1 MKNEEV
7 DISGREINGFR
18 VIKPIGQGKFSIVYK
33 AERISDDT
41 PVALKMIKIFDM
53 MDPAQRDKCLKE
65 VRLLESLNHP
75 NIIKYLD
82 SFIADN
88 ELLIAIEWAE
98 KGDLKR
104 VIKRAQSE
112 ESSIEESKIWEYMY
126 QIASALKHMHDKR
139 IMHRDLKPANIFISA
154 DNSLKLGDLGL
165 GRYLSSQ
172 TIEAFSRVGT
182 PLYMSP
188 EVLKGNG
195 YDWKSDV
202 WSLGCVVYELACL
215 RSPFK
220 QDDQKMSLYDL
231 FNTINKGEFPPLP
244 ERYSEELRQLVNS
257 MIQVD
262 PKNRLSIDQ
271 IVELCEIHTKTAP
284 KKSKI
289 DPFLVMDDIYEKLK
303 LLDYENNFC
312 KIFKRQPV
320 SRVYFC
326 HPIDSQ
332 TQLAYCYD
340 LANWLMSFS
349 KLKQR
354 KGPISSPL
362 GPVLDFDSFA
372 DPREVSKQ
380 ILSDA
385 RSFGAKIPE
394 SVTFQSISLGYG
406 ESVCYLINELLNKE
420 LIRRDFKFLAPT
432 INGQEIYKI
441 DTNSGEEIFEEIDAD
456 FNENNI
462 MKYNEQVEEDEEPP
476 RTESTNISDN
486 VIKEEEIAMGIVES
500 SVSPEEWMA
509 EVQRIEKQ
517 LVYAEEDIGLYEE
530 DWQSRIQQ
538 FIESLHNVQK
548 FVTEGNLKY
557 LEKMTDGL
565 TEELER
571 INKGEVIIQKFCQK
585 DIDEL
590 KLIMQKKKELA
601 GKLNYVRNKVSQ
613 QCEEFDKIKEQ
624 ENTLNKTIEKRVS
637 ELNDTNPLEG
647 IKAGLL
653 SLKEQIKSLNYET
666 ALARFQLDQFSSKG

>member
-33 AERISDDT
+33 AERISDNT

-65 VRLLESLNHP
+65 VRLLESLDHT

-104 VIKRAQSE
+104 IIKRAQIE

-220 QDDQKMSLYDL
+220 QEDQKMSLYDL

-244 ERYSEELRQLVNS
+244 DRYSEELRQLVNS
-257 MIQVD
+257 MIQID

-284 KKSKI
+284 KRSKI

-312 KIFKRQPV
+312 KLYKRHPV

-326 HPIDSQ
+326 HPIDSK
-332 TQLAYCYD
+332 TQLSYCYD

-349 KLKQR
+349 KGKR
-354 KGPISSPL
+354 KGQPNSPL
-362 GPVLDFDSFA
+362 GAVLDFDSFA
-372 DPREVSKQ
+372 DSNEVAKQ
-380 ILSDA
+380 ILSDV
-385 RSFGAKIPE
+385 RSFGAKVLENI
-394 SVTFQSISLGYG
+394 TFQSISQGYG
-406 ESVCYLINELLNKE
+406 ENVCYIINELLNKE
-420 LIRRDFKFLAPT
+420 LIRRDFKFLTPT
-432 INGQEIYKI
+432 INGQEIYMLESY
-441 DTNSGEEIFEEIDAD
+441 NSEENFEEIDAELTED
-456 FNENNI
+456 YI
-462 MKYNEQVEEDEEPP
+462 MKYTEIEDEEPE

-486 VIKEEEIAMGIVES
+486 VIKEDEIGMGIVES
-500 SVSPEEWMA
+500 SVSPEEWIA
-509 EVQRIEKQ
+509 EVNRIEKF
-517 LVYAEEDIGLYEE
+517 LVLAEEDIALYDE

-538 FIESLHNVQK
+538 FIESLKNVQK
-548 FVTEGNLKY
+548 FVTQGNLNF
-557 LEKMTDGL
+557 LEKMTDRLADENG
-565 TEELER
+565 R
-571 INKGEVIIQKFCQK
+571 IKIGEANLQKFCRN

-590 KLIMQKKKELA
+590 KLLMQKKRDMV
-601 GKLNYVRNKVSQ
+601 GKLNQMRNKVSQ
-613 QCEEFDKIKEQ
+613 QCEEFEVVKEK
-624 ENTLNKTIEKRVS
+624 EDTINKAIESQITSLK
-637 ELNDTNPLEG
+637 NTNPLEG
-647 IKAGLL
+647 IKAALAN
-653 SLKEQIKSLNYET
+653 LKEQVKMMTYET
-666 ALARFQLDQFSSKG
+666 ALSRFQLDQFASKG